1 MTSSNPNLVPTIES
15 SALPSP
21 ANEWAEST
29 NSMLAHKFKPST
41 PLDGPA
47 PPGSLPDQGQ
57 GGSTLLDSLPA
68 KEDVHRT
75 IGKAAKAILPERVA
89 AYLPV
94 SESELAPPRP
104 PFASQ
109 DTDRSNLSNLSTEAQ
124 AGSLMPPRAD
134 SASTLSTLSS
144 AAPARDG
151 ADSQLSTT
159 VHTGGS
165 ATPHP
170 VSPLSASPLSKS
182 VERLPVDAD
191 GATPPAFT
199 ASPRASSLRFAR
211 VPAVVE
217 RAEHTERGTAR
228 AAELARYGRFGR
240 QCRS

>member
-1 MTSSNPNLVPTIES
+1 VNSNSPSSHLLTPIIA
-15 SALPSP
+15 SA
-21 ANEWAEST
+21 A
-29 NSMLAHKFKPST
+29 
-41 PLDGPA
+41 
-47 PPGSLPDQGQ
+47 
-57 GGSTLLDSLPA
+57 
-68 KEDVHRT
+68 
-75 IGKAAKAILPERVA
+75 
-89 AYLPV
+89 V

-104 PFASQ
+104 PFASE

-165 ATPHP
+165 ASPHP
-170 VSPLSASPLSKS
+170 VSPLPGSPFSKS

-199 ASPRASSLRFAR
+199 ASPAPLASDSRESPQWSSEKSGQSTHSEGPHVPPNSLAMGDSDASAGPDV
-211 VPAVVE
+211 VPPPAPHGVLPVE
-217 RAEHTERGTAR
+217 SNSSSNS
-228 AAELARYGRFGR
+228 L
-240 QCRS
+240 Q